1 MKTQVKADLMLVLV
15 TLCWGVSYYMIDLC
29 LVEMGTFNLNAF
41 RFLGAFI
48 IAAIFTFP
56 KLKGVNKET
65 LKYAFFIG
73 FSLVFVYI
81 GATFGVMYTS
91 LSNSGFLCALS
102 VVFTPLLGII
112 IFRQR
117 PDKKMVIIVLICLIG
132 IALMS
137 LNEQLKPA
145 LGDIFCLMCA
155 FAYAVDLLITEKAVA
170 KEEVN
175 AFQLGVFQLGFT
187 GLFMLILSFIF
198 EDPCLPSSG
207 IVWGSA
213 LFLAVF
219 CTGVAFIVQT
229 IAQQYTSATHVGV
242 IFTLE
247 PVFAGIVAF
256 ALAGER
262 LLPRAYFGA
271 FLLLASLII
280 MEIDVKAL
288 VAKIKG
294 KSIENSVAEIEED
307 SSEEIIE

>member
-1 MKTQVKADLMLVLV
+1 MKTQLKADLMLVLV

-102 VVFTPLLGII
+102 VVFTPLLGIVL
-112 IFRQR
+112 FKQR
-117 PDKKMVIIVLICLIG
+117 LDKKMVAVVLVCLIG

-145 LGDIFCLMCA
+145 LGDIFCLLCA
-155 FAYAVDLLITEKAVA
+155 FSYAVDLIITERAVS

-187 GLFMLILSFIF
+187 GIFMLILSFIF

-256 ALAGER
+256 ALAGEI

-280 MEIDVKAL
+280 MEIDVNALIDKFRGKKPDVL
-288 VAKIKG
+288 VA
-294 KSIENSVAEIEED
+294 ENDENKVE
-307 SSEEIIE
+307 